1 MANAVLSAR
10 PGRPAA
16 QPTEGPWRD
25 WRGAA
30 AHLGVTE
37 RFIRQA
43 QKDRRLPFHKVGKFV
58 RFHVDD
64 LDAFARAGRVEA
76 VAR

>member
-1 MANAVLSAR
+1 MENAVLAGC
-10 PGRPAA
+10 PDAWAA
-16 QPTEGPWRD
+16 QPPSRGPWRD
-25 WRGAA
+25 WQGAA
-30 AHLGVTE
+30 AHLDVTE

-58 RFHVDD
+58 RFHTDD

-76 VAR
+76 AR